1 MPRLH
6 RTRLLAAAFVLLA
19 PFSMGAAAQE
29 WATST
34 DDSWCRDS
42 RPRDR
47 DRDRQCEIRITTL
60 PASGALAVDAG
71 ANGGITVE
79 GTDAGEVRIR
89 AKVETRRGAQLEDVT
104 IDLGAG
110 HVETQGPERGDW
122 SVSFRIE
129 VPHGYDLDLVA
140 RNGGLRVAGVD
151 GQVRLETTNGGI
163 TLASMAGEVRGRTTN
178 GGISVALDGDTW
190 HGDGLDVETSNGG
203 VHLSVPADYSAELV
217 TGTVNGQLHLGF
229 PVTVEGALRNEVR
242 GTLGRGG
249 PTVRAMTTN
258 GGVKLTRAG

>member
-1 MPRLH
+1 MTRPR

-19 PFSMGAAAQE
+19 SFSMGALAQE
-29 WATST
+29 WSTST
-34 DDSWCRDS
+34 DDSWCRDG
-42 RPRDR
+42 RFRDR

-60 PASGALAVDAG
+60 PASGALTVDAG

-79 GTDAGEVRIR
+79 GTDASEVRIR
-89 AKVETRRGAQLEDVT
+89 AKVETRRGVELDDVT
-104 IDLGAG
+104 IDLGTG
-110 HVETQGPERGDW
+110 HVETRGPERGDW

-129 VPHGYDLDLVA
+129 VPRDYDLDLVA
-140 RNGGLRVAGVD
+140 RNGGLGVASVV

-163 TLASMAGEVRGRTTN
+163 TLESMAGEVRGRTTN
-178 GGISVALDGDTW
+178 GGISVVLDGDTW

-217 TGTVNGQLHLGF
+217 TGTVNGQLRLGF
-229 PVTVEGALRNEVR
+229 PVTVEGTLRKEVR
-242 GTLGRGG
+242 ATLGDGG
-249 PTVRAMTTN
+249 PTVRAKTTN